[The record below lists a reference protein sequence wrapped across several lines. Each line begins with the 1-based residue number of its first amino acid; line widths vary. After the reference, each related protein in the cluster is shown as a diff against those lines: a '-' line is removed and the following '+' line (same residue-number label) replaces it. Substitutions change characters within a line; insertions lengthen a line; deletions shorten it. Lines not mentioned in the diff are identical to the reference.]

1 MRLFHVHALNIRKL
15 NTGKDPTAE
24 FIVAYDEN
32 TRELH
37 WWDAHNDEFLQTSII
52 DELPAVDFIRGH
64 LSGEF
69 VMRDGDSSDVAIA
82 ELAMPFNLTEKGKV
96 MPDVDAGDATRAR
109 KVLETFG
116 AAWADGMLAT
126 ELATK
131 LTCTEANALVALLRN
146 AGYPDA
152 ADQWAEEH
160 AADDEF
166 DDEHYAGE

>member
-15 NTGKDPTAE
+15 NTGEDPTAE

-64 LSGEF
+64 LAGEF
-69 VMRDGDSSDVAIA
+69 VMHDSESGDVAIA
-82 ELAMPFNLTEKGKV
+82 ELAMPFNPTEKGKA
-96 MPDVDAGDATRAR
+96 MPDAGDATGAR
-109 KVLETFG
+109 EVLETFG

-126 ELATK
+126 ELAMK
-131 LTCTEANALVALLRN
+131 LTCIEVNALVALLRN
-146 AGYPDA
+146 AGYSDA

-160 AADDEF
+160 AVSDEPG
-166 DDEHYAGE
+166 DEHYAGD